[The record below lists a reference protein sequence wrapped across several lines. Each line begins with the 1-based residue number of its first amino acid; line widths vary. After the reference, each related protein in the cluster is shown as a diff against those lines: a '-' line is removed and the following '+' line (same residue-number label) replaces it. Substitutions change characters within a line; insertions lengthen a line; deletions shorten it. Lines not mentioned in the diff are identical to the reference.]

1 MGHSEQE
8 DVGKND
14 GKPREAMDEQ
24 HDQMVMFSFDQLGL
38 ENDSPVKKGPQR
50 ARIIPKKTQTQKVKY
65 ELQQNQVVPGGVEGQ
80 DTEMNSNQALS
91 RTRDSR
97 VMEELKEGFRNVMDD
112 EYL

>member
-1 MGHSEQE
+1 
-8 DVGKND
+8 
-14 GKPREAMDEQ
+14 
-24 HDQMVMFSFDQLGL
+24 
-38 ENDSPVKKGPQR
+38 
-50 ARIIPKKTQTQKVKY
+50 
-65 ELQQNQVVPGGVEGQ
+65 VPGGAEGQ